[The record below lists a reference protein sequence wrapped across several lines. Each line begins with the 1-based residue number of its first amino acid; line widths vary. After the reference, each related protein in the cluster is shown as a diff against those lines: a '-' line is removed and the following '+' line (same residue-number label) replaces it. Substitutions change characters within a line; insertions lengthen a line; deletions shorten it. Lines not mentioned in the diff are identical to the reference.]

1 MTQMIPIKLT
11 GKQLADEGIAL
22 AKDHADFVTPNW
34 SDRIMS
40 LFEAWVR
47 KQDEQFTI
55 THFRLYVAEHHPD
68 LVPPSSNAWGAVARL
83 AVQRR
88 LVHNI
93 GFMPSICRYTKGHP
107 VRTYR
112 RAV

>member
-1 MTQMIPIKLT
+1 MTQMIPTKLT

-22 AKDHADFVTPNW
+22 AQSHAEFVTPNW
-34 SDRIMS
+34 GERIMS

-68 LVPPSSNAWGAVARL
+68 LVPPSSNAWGAVGRL
-83 AVQRR
+83 AQRR
-88 LVHNI
+88 GLVRI
-93 GFMPSICRYTKGHP
+93 TGSMPSICRYTKGHS
-107 VRTYR
+107 VRTYV